1 MKMRG
6 NFLIKLCIYSTW
18 SFYLPESNLLFGRF
32 LVLLDFI
39 QIPMTIAMVES
50 LYVEKILLR
59 SENRRGNL

>member
-39 QIPMTIAMVES
+39 QIPMAIAMVES